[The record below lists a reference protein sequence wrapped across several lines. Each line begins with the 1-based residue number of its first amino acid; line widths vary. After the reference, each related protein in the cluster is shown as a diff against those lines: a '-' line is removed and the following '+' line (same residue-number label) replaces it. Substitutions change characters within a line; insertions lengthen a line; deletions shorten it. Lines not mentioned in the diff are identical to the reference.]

1 MPRCLSLISVFLR
14 SLDYNKNIS
23 LEEQTDLAQARKL
36 ELVCQDEFFLE
47 SNIRSDHFGSLPSLQ
62 HLEIRDCKLRT
73 LPPRSFVGLS
83 HLESLSIQSHNNQW
97 SGILLHIDYE
107 AFVGLEKVKS
117 IKLSDNK
124 IFECPAR
131 LFCPLH
137 SVETI
142 DLKNNRLVNLR
153 DLGLSRLSPEQ
164 CRVSVTKL
172 DVGSNKL
179 KTLTPGSLAAAHRL
193 ESLIV
198 SHNELSVLEKMTFHS
213 LRSLKD
219 LDLSHNQ
226 VSALPPDLFLDNP
239 ELQEVNLANNS
250 ITTIHL
256 SVFKNLTRLQTLNLS
271 RNLLDETW
279 LKEDIFSDLTR
290 LRVLDI
296 SHNRLGS
303 VAASLLQQ
311 TQALTHLDLSH
322 NRLESLSSLALAEL
336 IDLQSLSLA
345 HNRLDTIAQLAFSH
359 CPLLL
364 SLRLEHN
371 QLQSLDDQL
380 FTNLSQLASLNLS
393 RNLLSGL
400 PASMADLR
408 ELRQLDVSTNII
420 GVIGPRDI
428 QGLSNLTSLNL
439 GSNDISRIEAATFNE
454 TPSLTSLDL
463 SKNRLQILDQSSF
476 AALGNLTRLN
486 LAENGLNDLNGLL
499 TMQMKLE
506 YLNISSNKL
515 HWFDY
520 AFVPNSLVVLDIHD
534 NQIDSVE
541 NYYSLRDGFQL
552 EFLDASRNRIRA
564 LGVLSLLP
572 SLKTI
577 ILGSNKISD
586 IGHNTFLNKDN
597 LSFVDLSDNQL
608 SVLNIAALAV
618 SETLKSGK
626 L

>member
-1 MPRCLSLISVFLR
+1 MSEFNLCIYR
-14 SLDYNKNIS
+14 SLDYNKNLS
-23 LEEQTDLAQARKL
+23 PEDQADLGQARTL

-47 SNIRSDHFGSLPSLQ
+47 SNIRSDHFGSLASLH
-62 HLEIRDCKLRT
+62 HLEIRDCKIRT
-73 LPPRSFVGLS
+73 LPPRSFVGLAS
-83 HLESLSIQSHNNQW
+83 LESLSLQSHNNQW

-107 AFVGLEKVKS
+107 AFIGLENLKD
-117 IKLSDNK
+117 LRLADNK

-131 LFCPLH
+131 LFCPLTNL
-137 SVETI
+137 ETI
-142 DLKNNRLVNLR
+142 DLRNNRLVNLR
-153 DLGLSRLSPEQ
+153 DLGLSSVSPEQ

-172 DVGSNKL
+172 DVGSNL
-179 KTLTPGSLAAAHRL
+179 LTTLTPGALAAASRL
-193 ESLIV
+193 ETLIV
-198 SHNELSVLEKMTFHS
+198 SHNDLSLLEKMSFHGLTS
-213 LRSLKD
+213 LRL

-226 VSALPPDLFLDNP
+226 ISTLPPDLFLDNRDLR
-239 ELQEVNLANNS
+239 EINLANNT
-250 ITTIHL
+250 IGTIHL
-256 SVFKNLTRLQTLNLS
+256 SVFRNLTRLERLDLS
-271 RNLLDETW
+271 QNALDETW
-279 LKEDIFSDLTR
+279 LQEDIFSDLTS
-290 LRVLDI
+290 LTTLDL
-296 SHNRLGS
+296 SHNQLGS
-303 VAASLLQQ
+303 LGRTLLQR
-311 TQALTHLDLSH
+311 TKSLTHLDLSH
-322 NRLESLSSLALAEL
+322 NRLESLSSQVLAQLTDLRTLALAG
-336 IDLQSLSLA
+336 
-345 HNRLDTIAQLAFSH
+345 NRLETIAQLAFSH
-359 CPLLL
+359 CPLLV
-364 SLRLEHN
+364 SLRLDQN
-371 QLQSLDDQL
+371 QLQSLDHQV
-380 FTNLSQLASLNLS
+380 FTNLSHLASLDLS

-400 PASMADLR
+400 PTSMSDLR
-408 ELRQLDVSTNII
+408 ELTHLDVSTNII
-420 GVIGPRDI
+420 GVLSPRDI
-428 QGLSNLTSLNL
+428 QGLNNLTSLNL
-439 GSNDISRIEAATFNE
+439 SSNDISRIDGATFNE

-463 SKNRLQILDQSSF
+463 SKNRLQVLDQSTL

-506 YLNISSNKL
+506 HLNISSNKL

-618 SETLKSGK
+618 SKTLKTGK